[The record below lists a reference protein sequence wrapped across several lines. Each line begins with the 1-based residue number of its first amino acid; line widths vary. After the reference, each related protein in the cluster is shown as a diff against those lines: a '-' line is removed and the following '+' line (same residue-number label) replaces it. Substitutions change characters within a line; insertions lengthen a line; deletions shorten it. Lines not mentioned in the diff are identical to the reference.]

1 MQNLVVLDCEVYPNY
16 TLFAF
21 KNIDNQKIITV
32 EIKGSDSSLNDES
45 YRKLNTIMKKRMT
58 FGFNSRNYDI
68 PVILFALKR
77 KTAKEIHKLSDYII
91 ENNSPSWM
99 TLNKFD
105 LVWSTSE
112 IKHFDIQ
119 EPAPGVKVSLKLY
132 GARLNSHTLQDLPI
146 EPGTMLNDN
155 EMENVK
161 QYCINDLNTTIDL
174 FNHIKDRMKLRF
186 DMSKQYTQD
195 LLSKSDA
202 QIAEVVI
209 KSELSK
215 KFPGR
220 RLYAPKIPDS
230 AKFKYLAP
238 SFIKFQTPQLKEIFK
253 SINET
258 TFQLDAKGSI
268 KLPADLKKTKIKL
281 GKSTYQLGIGGIHST
296 EKKQCVIPSKDQILV
311 DKDVASYYPSIILNL
326 ELYPKHLGTSFL
338 DIYRNIV
345 EERLKA
351 KKEGNKV
358 VNESLKIVIN
368 GSFGKLGS
376 KYSALY
382 SPDLMITVTL
392 TGQLALLMLIEKLE
406 LNGIS
411 VISSNTDGFVSLM
424 HKDQYKTYDDIC
436 FDWELN
442 TGFDLEETRYKA
454 LYSRDVNNYL
464 AVTEKG
470 AKGKGIF
477 TIDSIGK
484 NPQAPICINSVIDLF
499 TKNIPIEKTI
509 RECKDLTQFLTVRSV
524 TGGAVFRN
532 EYLGRVVR
540 WIYSTNGEAI
550 KYKKNGNKVAK
561 SDGARPIMTLDN
573 FPTDID
579 YARYIN
585 EATDIL
591 DDLGF
596 ADLQKFLK
604 CSLQ

>member
-1 MQNLVVLDCEVYPNY
+1 MENLVVLDCEVYPNY

-21 KNIDNQKIITV
+21 KNIDNGNILTV
-32 EIKGSDSSLNDES
+32 EIKDSDSCLDDKS
-45 YRKLNTIMKKRMT
+45 YRELNTIMKKRTT
-58 FGFNSRNYDI
+58 FGFNSINYDI
-68 PVILFALKR
+68 PIILFALKR
-77 KTAKEIHKLSDYII
+77 KTAKEIHKLSNYII
-91 ENNSPSWM
+91 DNNSPGWM
-99 TLNKFD
+99 TLKKFD
-105 LVWSTSE
+105 LVWSSSE

-119 EPAPGVKVSLKLY
+119 EPSPGVRVSLKLY
-132 GARLNSHTLQDLPI
+132 GARLNSHRLQDLPI
-146 EPGTMLNDN
+146 EPGMTLSNID
-155 EMENVK
+155 MENVK
-161 QYCINDLNTTIDL
+161 SYCVNDLNTTIDL
-174 FNHIKDRMKLRF
+174 FNHIKDRMQLRF
-186 DMSKQYTQD
+186 DMSKQYCQD

-202 QIAEVVI
+202 QIAETVI

-220 RLYAPKIPDS
+220 KLYAPKIPDN
-230 AKFKYLAP
+230 ATFKYLAP
-238 SFIKFQTPQLKEIFK
+238 KFIKFETTQLKNILK
-253 SINET
+253 SIKET
-258 TFQLDAKGSI
+258 TFQLDGKGSI
-268 KLPADLKKTKIKL
+268 KLPADLKKAKIKL
-281 GKSTYQLGIGGIHST
+281 GKSIYQLGIGGIHST
-296 EKKQCVIPSKDQILV
+296 EKKQCVIPNYNQILV

-345 EERLKA
+345 EQRLKA
-351 KKEGNKV
+351 KKEKNKV

-382 SPDLMITVTL
+382 SPDLMIAVTL

-424 HKDQYKTYDDIC
+424 NKNQYQKYDDIC

-509 RECKDLTQFLTVRSV
+509 KECKDLTQFLTVRSV

-540 WIYSTNGEAI
+540 WIYSTNGESI

-561 SDGARPIMTLDN
+561 SDGARPIMTLN
-573 FPTDID
+573 EFPSDID
-579 YARYIN
+579 YPRYIN
-585 EATDIL
+585 EANDIL
-591 DDLGF
+591 SDLGF
-596 ADLQKFLK
+596 TEL
-604 CSLQ
+604 

>member
-1 MQNLVVLDCEVYPNY
+1 MENLVVLDCEVYPNY

-21 KNIDNQKIITV
+21 KNIDNQNILTV
-32 EIKGSDSSLNDES
+32 EIKGPDSFLDDES
-45 YRKLNTIMKKRMT
+45 YRKLNTIMKKRTT

-77 KTAKEIHKLSDYII
+77 KTAKEIHKLSNYII
-91 ENNSPSWM
+91 ENNSPGWM
-99 TLNKFD
+99 TLQKFD
-105 LVWSTSE
+105 LVWSPFE

-119 EPAPGVKVSLKLY
+119 EPSPGVRVSLKLY
-132 GARLNSHTLQDLPI
+132 GARLNSHRLQDLPI
-146 EPGTMLNDN
+146 EPGMTLNEVD
-155 EMENVK
+155 MENVK
-161 QYCINDLNTTIDL
+161 LYCVNDLNTTIDL
-174 FNHIKDRMKLRF
+174 FNHIKDRMQLRF

-202 QIAEVVI
+202 QIAETVI
-209 KSELSK
+209 KSELNK

-230 AKFKYLAP
+230 ATFKYLAP
-238 SFIKFQTPQLKEIFK
+238 NFIKFETPQLKEILK

-268 KLPADLKKTKIKL
+268 KLPSDLKKAKIKL

-296 EKKQCVIPSKDQILV
+296 EKKQCVIPNKDQILA

-345 EERLKA
+345 EQRLKA

-382 SPDLMITVTL
+382 SPDLMIAVTL

-424 HKDQYKTYDDIC
+424 HKDQYQTYDDIC

-561 SDGARPIMTLDN
+561 SDGARPIMTLDT

-585 EATDIL
+585 EAMDIL

-596 ADLQKFLK
+596 TDL
-604 CSLQ
+604 

>member
-1 MQNLVVLDCEVYPNY
+1 MENLVVLDCEVYPNY

-21 KNIDNQKIITV
+21 KNIDNQNILTV
-32 EIKGSDSSLNDES
+32 EIKGPDSFLDDES

-77 KTAKEIHKLSDYII
+77 KTAKEIHKLSNYII
-91 ENNSPSWM
+91 ENNSPGWM
-99 TLNKFD
+99 TLQKFD
-105 LVWSTSE
+105 LVWSPFE

-119 EPAPGVKVSLKLY
+119 EPSPGVRVSLKLY
-132 GARLNSHTLQDLPI
+132 GARLNSHRLQDLPI
-146 EPGTMLNDN
+146 EPGMTLSDVD
-155 EMENVK
+155 MENVK
-161 QYCINDLNTTIDL
+161 SYCVNDLNTTIDL
-174 FNHIKDRMKLRF
+174 FNHIKDRMQLRF
-186 DMSKQYTQD
+186 DMSKHYTQD

-220 RLYAPKIPDS
+220 RLYAPKIPDN
-230 AKFKYLAP
+230 ATFKYLAP
-238 SFIKFQTPQLKEIFK
+238 KFIKFETPQLKDILK

-268 KLPADLKKTKIKL
+268 KLPADLKKAKIKL
-281 GKSTYQLGIGGIHST
+281 GRSVYQLGIGGIHST
-296 EKKQCVIPSKDQILV
+296 EKKQCVIPGKDQILA

-345 EERLKA
+345 NERLKA

-382 SPDLMITVTL
+382 SPDLMIAVTL

-424 HKDQYKTYDDIC
+424 HKDQYETYDDIC
-436 FDWELN
+436 FNWELN

-524 TGGAVFRN
+524 TGGAIFRN

-540 WIYSTNGEAI
+540 WIYSVNGEAI

-561 SDGARPIMTLDN
+561 SDGARPIMTLDE

-585 EATDIL
+585 EAMGIL

-596 ADLQKFLK
+596 TDL
-604 CSLQ
+604 